1 MASLLRSL
9 LTLALF
15 WMSAAAKSLVKFK
28 LKPAITPQECPATA
42 AELAA
47 LVGLEQVRTVFR
59 GGAKHQAAHEASG
72 LHLWYQGVASSEEAA
87 KQAVASLAA
96 LEDRVAIAEI
106 QHEVKLH

>member
-1 MASLLRSL
+1 MLGV
-9 LTLALF
+9 LALLALGARPPTAYE
-15 WMSAAAKSLVKFK
+15 AAIAGLEQR
-28 LKPAITPQECPATA
+28 ARDTTPTA

-106 QHEVKLH
+106 QHEVNLH

>member
-1 MASLLRSL
+1 MAISLRSL
-9 LTLALF
+9 LALALF
-15 WMSAAAKSLVKFK
+15 WMSAAAQSVVKFK
-28 LKPAITPQECPATA
+28 LKPIAPQECA
-42 AELAA
+42 ASASELGA
-47 LVGLEQVRTVFR
+47 LVGLDQVRVVFR
-59 GGAKHQAAHEASG
+59 GGAKNQEAHEKAG